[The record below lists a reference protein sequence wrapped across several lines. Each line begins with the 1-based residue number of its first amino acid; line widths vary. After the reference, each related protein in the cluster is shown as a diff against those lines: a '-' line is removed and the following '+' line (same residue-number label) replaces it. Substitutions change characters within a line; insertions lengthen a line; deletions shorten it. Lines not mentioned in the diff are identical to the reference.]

1 MVMITELFIL
11 NTLNHP
17 SLSST
22 LQKNRI
28 ESNTHGKLIIYN

>member
-17 SLSST
+17 SLRFT
-22 LQKNRI
+22 LQKIRI
-28 ESNTHGKLIIYN
+28 ESNTQGKLIIYN